1 MKDKYFDK
9 YDRLGAYHWDAY
21 EQDAEYREHVDHV
34 CGWIQERSILD
45 VGAGDGLITF
55 KLAKGRERVFG
66 IDNNETAVKLS
77 DEKGIFVGKASV
89 YDIGAD
95 GWDVEA
101 VYLGDVLE
109 HLSDPEKALRRIH
122 AVLPEGG
129 TLYVVV
135 PAVRDSHADTQYNAT
150 SLSKLVTSCGFEVKD
165 KPYTIASR
173 LYASFIKLGVAG
185 SNPAGVAETIGTRPK
200 ARGLA
205 GLPKKK

>member
-21 EQDAEYREHVDHV
+21 ENDAEYRAHVDHV
-34 CGWIQERSILD
+34 CGWISERNILD
-45 VGAGDGLITF
+45 VGAGDGLITA
-55 KLAKGRERVFG
+55 KLVNSGKYVIG
-66 IDNNETAVKLS
+66 IDSNKTACDLAS
-77 DEKGIFVGKASV
+77 TKGAIIDNTSI
-89 YDIGAD
+89 YDIDPDVWSIGA
-95 GWDVEA
+95 A
-101 VYLGDVLE
+101 YLGDVLE
-109 HLSDPEKALRRIH
+109 HLSDPERALRKIH

-135 PAVRDSHADTQYNAT
+135 PAVRDTHADTQYTAT
-150 SLSKLVTSCGFEVKD
+150 SLTKLVTSCGFETKD
-165 KPYTIASR
+165 KPYVIASR
-173 LYASFIKLGVAG
+173 LYATFIKLGVAG